1 MALSADTQSM
11 SGKKL
16 FSAACERNR
25 GPILEVLRPR
35 LHRQEAK
42 QNVLELAAG
51 SGQHA
56 GYLAARLSDVVAR
69 WHPTD
74 LGMSEEK
81 QASIAAWALEE
92 SAAAGAPNI
101 VQEGREL
108 DARSDR
114 WWDGWMDAGISHLF
128 VANMTHISPWASTVG
143 LLRGAA
149 AILPPRGL
157 LFIYGPFNV
166 EGRFTSESNALFDQ
180 SLRAR
185 DAAWGIRDMDA
196 EVGAEAAKVG
206 LALTEKIDMPAN
218 NFTLVFKK

>member
-1 MALSADTQSM
+1 M
-11 SGKKL
+11 
-16 FSAACERNR
+16 
-25 GPILEVLRPR
+25 
-35 LHRQEAK
+35 
-42 QNVLELAAG
+42 LELAAG

-56 GYLAARLSDVVAR
+56 GYLAARLSDVVAQ

-81 QASIAAWALEE
+81 RTSIAAWASEE
-92 SAAAGAPNI
+92 ADAAGAPNI
-101 VQEGREL
+101 VREGREL

-114 WWDGWMDAGISHLF
+114 WWDAWAGAGVSHLF
-128 VANMTHISPWASTVG
+128 VANMTHISPWASTLG

-149 AILPPRGL
+149 EILPPRGL
-157 LFIYGPFNV
+157 LFIYGPFLV

-185 DAAWGIRDMDA
+185 DATWGLRDMDA
-196 EVGAEAAKVG
+196 EVGREAAKVG

-218 NFTLVFKK
+218 NFTLVFTKDAAGPAL